1 MCPQAPHLRQHR
13 SRPRHLLEVLR
24 SHYVM
29 VAQDEGGSRT
39 VLRNYSLMTESR
51 LELSIALSDNERTRP
66 LIEGRVVPQG
76 IKLVPTMV
84 HPSEMFWRQLRF
96 AEFDVSE
103 MSMSSLIISVSRG
116 DTRWV
121 AIPVFT
127 MRKFFHTSIIVR
139 TDSGIAAPADLRGK
153 RIGVP
158 EYQQTWAIWS
168 RGVLQHEFGVHA
180 RAFFFNVAANTEKS
194 HGGATGFSPPGVRL
208 HYIPPS
214 TNIGEM
220 LLRGELDGALLYLV
234 HPNLIDRST
243 VDVSGVTRHLF
254 PDPAAEGRRFY
265 AKTGLFPIN
274 HTVVVRRSL
283 LERHPWIALNLYSAF
298 VAAKEEIARYGQS
311 YLHWYFE
318 TGLLDGGVKRTL
330 AEHDPLAYGFKAA
343 RPVLATIAQYV
354 HEQGLSAR
362 LDALDE
368 IFAPSTLDV

>member
-1 MCPQAPHLRQHR
+1 
-13 SRPRHLLEVLR
+13 
-24 SHYVM
+24 
-29 VAQDEGGSRT
+29 
-39 VLRNYSLMTESR
+39 MTESR

-76 IKLVPTMV
+76 IKPVITVV

-103 MSMSSLIISVSRG
+103 MSMSSLIIAASRG

-127 MRKFFHTSIIVR
+127 MRKFFHTSIMVR
-139 TDSGIAAPADLRGK
+139 RDSTIAAPADLRGK

-180 RAFFFNVAANTEKS
+180 RDIEWFMERNPEKS

-208 HYIPPS
+208 HYIPPN

-220 LLRGELDGALLYLV
+220 LVRGELDGALLYLV

-243 VDVSGVTRHLF
+243 LDVSGVTRHLF

-283 LERHPWIALNLYSAF
+283 LECHPWVALNLYAAF
-298 VAAKEEIARYGQS
+298 VAAKEEIARYGES
-311 YLHWYFE
+311 YLHWHFE
-318 TGLLDGGVKRTL
+318 TGLLDESVQRAL
-330 AEHDPLAYGFKAA
+330 SAHDPLAYGFKTSRA
-343 RPVLATIAQYV
+343 VLDTIAQYV
-354 HEQGLSAR
+354 HEQGLSERRVKLEEVFVA
-362 LDALDE
+362 
-368 IFAPSTLDV
+368 STLDM

>member
-1 MCPQAPHLRQHR
+1 MTA
-13 SRPRHLLEVLR
+13 
-24 SHYVM
+24 SH
-29 VAQDEGGSRT
+29 
-39 VLRNYSLMTESR
+39 

-66 LIEGRVVPQG
+66 LLEGRVVPQG
-76 IKLVPTMV
+76 ITLVPTMV

-96 AEFDVSE
+96 AEFDASE
-103 MSMSSLIISVSRG
+103 MSMSSLLIATSRG

-139 TDSGIAAPADLRGK
+139 TDSGIGKPADLRGK

-168 RGVLQHEFGVHA
+168 RGILQHEFGVHA
-180 RAFFFNVAANTEKS
+180 REIEWFMERNPDKS
-194 HGGATGFSPPGVRL
+194 HGGATGFAAPAGVRVNQ
-208 HYIPPS
+208 IPPQ

-220 LLRGELDGALLYLV
+220 LLRGELDGALHYLV
-234 HPNLIDRST
+234 DRNLVDRST
-243 VDVSGVTRHLF
+243 VDISAVTRTLF
-254 PDPAAEGRRFY
+254 ADPAAEGRRYF
-265 AKTGLFPIN
+265 AKTRLFPIN
-274 HTVVVRRSL
+274 HTVVVQRSL

-298 VAAKEEIARYGQS
+298 VAAKDEIARCGQS

-318 TGLLDGGVKRTL
+318 TGLLDEQARRTL
-330 AEHDPLAYGFKAA
+330 AQNDPLAYGFKAA
-343 RPVLATIAQYV
+343 RPVLETIAQYV

-362 LDALDE
+362 KVELKE

>member
-1 MCPQAPHLRQHR
+1 MTAPH
-13 SRPRHLLEVLR
+13 
-24 SHYVM
+24 
-29 VAQDEGGSRT
+29 
-39 VLRNYSLMTESR
+39 

-66 LIEGRVVPQG
+66 LLEGRVAPQG

-103 MSMSSLIISVSRG
+103 MSMSSLIIAVSRG

-139 TDSGIAAPADLRGK
+139 NDSGIAVPADLRGK

-168 RGVLQHEFGVHA
+168 RGILQHEFDVHA
-180 RAFFFNVAANTEKS
+180 RDIEWFMERNPDKS
-194 HGGATGFSPPGVRL
+194 HGGATGFTPPPGVRVNQ
-208 HYIPPS
+208 IPPT
-214 TNIGEM
+214 TNMGEM
-220 LLRGELDGALLYLV
+220 LIRGELDGSLHYLV
-234 HPNLIDRST
+234 DNNLVDRST
-243 VDVSGVTRHLF
+243 VDVSGVTRYLF

-283 LERHPWIALNLYSAF
+283 LESRPWIALNLYSAF
-298 VAAKEEIARYGQS
+298 VAAKEEIARAGRS

-318 TGLLDGGVKRTL
+318 SGLLDGGVKRTL

-343 RPVLATIAQYV
+343 RPVLETVAQYV
-354 HEQGLSAR
+354 HEQGLSPR
-362 LDALDE
+362 RVELKE

>member
-1 MCPQAPHLRQHR
+1 MTA
-13 SRPRHLLEVLR
+13 
-24 SHYVM
+24 
-29 VAQDEGGSRT
+29 
-39 VLRNYSLMTESR
+39 SLF
-51 LELSIALSDNERTRP
+51 ELSIALSDNERTRP
-66 LIEGRVVPQG
+66 LIEGRVAPQG
-76 IKLVPTMV
+76 IKPVITVV

-103 MSMSSLIISVSRG
+103 MSMSSLIIAASRG

-168 RGVLQHEFGVHA
+168 RGVLQHEFGVH
-180 RAFFFNVAANTEKS
+180 
-194 HGGATGFSPPGVRL
+194 
-208 HYIPPS
+208 
-214 TNIGEM
+214 
-220 LLRGELDGALLYLV
+220 DGALLYLV

-243 VDVSGVTRHLF
+243 VDVPGVTRYLF

-274 HTVVVRRSL
+274 HTVVVRRVL

-298 VAAKEEIARYGQS
+298 AAAKEEIARYGNS

-330 AEHDPLAYGFKAA
+330 ADNDPLGYGFKASRA
-343 RPVLATIAQYV
+343 VLETIAQYV

-362 LDALDE
+362 RVELEE
-368 IFAPSTLDV
+368 IFAASTLDV

>member
-1 MCPQAPHLRQHR
+1 
-13 SRPRHLLEVLR
+13 
-24 SHYVM
+24 
-29 VAQDEGGSRT
+29 
-39 VLRNYSLMTESR
+39 MTDTR

-66 LIEGRVVPQG
+66 IIEGRVVPQG

-103 MSMSSLIISVSRG
+103 MSMSSLIIATSRG
-116 DTRWV
+116 DTRWA

-139 TDSGIAAPADLRGK
+139 TDSGIASPADLRGK

-168 RGVLQHEFGVHA
+168 RGILQHEFGVHA
-180 RAFFFNVAANTEKS
+180 REIEWFMERNPDKS
-194 HGGATGFSPPGVRL
+194 HGGATGFAAPAGVRVNQ
-208 HYIPPS
+208 IPAS

-220 LLRGELDGALLYLV
+220 LLRGELHGALHYLV
-234 HPNLIDRST
+234 DKNLIDRSS
-243 VDVSGVTRHLF
+243 VDVSGVTRYLF

-274 HTVVVRRSL
+274 HTVVVRRAL

-298 VAAKEEIARYGQS
+298 AAAKEEIARYGQS
-311 YLHWYFE
+311 YLQWYFE
-318 TGLLDGGVKRTL
+318 AGLLDGGVERAL

-343 RPVLATIAQYV
+343 KPVLASIAQYV
-354 HEQGLSAR
+354 HEQGLCAR
-362 LDALDE
+362 PVALEE
-368 IFAPSTLDV
+368 IFAASTLDL

>member
-1 MCPQAPHLRQHR
+1 M
-13 SRPRHLLEVLR
+13 S
-24 SHYVM
+24 
-29 VAQDEGGSRT
+29 D
-39 VLRNYSLMTESR
+39 SR
-51 LELSIALSDNERTRP
+51 LELSVALSDNERTRP

-103 MSMSSLIISVSRG
+103 MSMSSLIISASRG

-168 RGVLQHEFGVHA
+168 RGILQHEFGVHA
-180 RAFFFNVAANTEKS
+180 RDIEWFMERNPDKS
-194 HGGATGFSPPGVRL
+194 HGGATGFRAPAGVRVNQ
-208 HYIPPS
+208 IPP
-214 TNIGEM
+214 TTDMGEM
-220 LLRGELDGALLYLV
+220 LLRGALDGALHYLV
-234 HPNLIDRST
+234 DKNLVDRSRA
-243 VDVSGVTRHLF
+243 DVSGVTRYLF

-274 HTVVVRRSL
+274 HTVVMRRTL
-283 LERHPWIALNLYSAF
+283 LESHPWVALNLYSAF
-298 VAAKEEIARYGQS
+298 VAAKVEIARAGGA
-311 YLHWYFE
+311 YLQWYFDA
-318 TGLLDGGVKRTL
+318 GLLDGGVKRTL
-330 AEHDPLAYGFKAA
+330 ADNDPLAYGFKAC
-343 RPVLATIAQYV
+343 RPVLETITQYV

-362 LDALDE
+362 RVALEE

>member
-1 MCPQAPHLRQHR
+1 
-13 SRPRHLLEVLR
+13 
-24 SHYVM
+24 
-29 VAQDEGGSRT
+29 
-39 VLRNYSLMTESR
+39 MTESR

-76 IKLVPTMV
+76 IKPVITVV

-103 MSMSSLIISVSRG
+103 MSMSSLIIAASRG

-127 MRKFFHTSIIVR
+127 MRKFFHTSIIVGR
-139 TDSGIAAPADLRGK
+139 DSGIAAPADLRGK

-180 RAFFFNVAANTEKS
+180 RDIEWFMERNPEKS
-194 HGGATGFSPPGVRL
+194 HGGATGFRPPGVRL
-208 HYIPPS
+208 HYIPPN

-220 LLRGELDGALLYLV
+220 LVRGEIDGALLYLV

-243 VDVSGVTRHLF
+243 LDVSGVTRHLF

-283 LERHPWIALNLYSAF
+283 LEHHPWVALNLYAAF
-298 VAAKEEIARYGQS
+298 VAAKEEIARYGKS
-311 YLHWYFE
+311 YLQWYFE
-318 TGLLDGGVKRTL
+318 SGLLDGGVKRAL
-330 AEHDPLAYGFKAA
+330 AQHDPLAYGFKAA

-362 LDALDE
+362 KVELKEL
-368 IFAPSTLDV
+368 FAPSTLDV